1 MVIETT
7 IAKECARARYMTNSS
22 STRPVLAC
30 ESVSKRF
37 AALTAVDDLSFEVG
51 EGEVLGIGGPNGAGK
66 TTLFDLVSGLVPL
79 DGGRVV
85 LDGRDVGGQPP
96 YRLCQAGIARTFQLN
111 AGFDTLTVR
120 ENVLLAAQY
129 GVRSSFLPPLRFSRH
144 SIRLADEAL
153 EFVGLADR
161 RDQEVATLR
170 VFDRK
175 LLMIAGAVATEPRVI
190 LMDEPVGGLTPGE
203 IDAVIELV
211 EHLRNRGMTI
221 VLIEHVM
228 RFLVRL
234 SDRVMIMHHGQSIY
248 EGTPEGLSRDRQVV
262 EVYLGEAASRA
273 LQQPSQDADA
283 ERSGQ

>member
-1 MVIETT
+1 MSP
-7 IAKECARARYMTNSS
+7 SS
-22 STRPVLAC
+22 ARPVLAC
-30 ESVSKRF
+30 EKVRKRF
-37 AALTAVDDLSFEVG
+37 AALTAVDDLSFEVQ

-66 TTLFDLVSGLVPL
+66 TTVFDLVSGLVPL

-85 LDGRDVGGQPP
+85 LDGRDVGSRQP
-96 YRLCQAGIARTFQLN
+96 YRLCQSGIARTFQLN

-120 ENVLLAAQY
+120 ENVLVAAQY
-129 GVRSSFLPPLRFSRH
+129 GLRPSFLPPLRFSRH
-144 SIRLADEAL
+144 CTRLADEAL

-161 RDQEVATLR
+161 HDHEVATLR

-175 LLMIAGAVATEPRVI
+175 LLMIAGAIATSPRVI
-190 LMDEPVGGLTPGE
+190 LMDEPVGGLNPGE

-211 EHLRNRGMTI
+211 EQLRNRGMTI

-248 EGTPEGLSRDRQVV
+248 EGTPEGLSRDPQVV
-262 EVYLGEAASRA
+262 EVYLGEVASRV
-273 LQQPSQDADA
+273 LRQRPQDAGA
-283 ERSGQ
+283 ERSAQ